1 MAQPLAANVSDKLKA
16 ITLTDVDHEFSEL
29 GRGAYGIVYTV
40 KYCGV
45 VCAAKKIHSILV
57 NDGVESEDREAM
69 KNSFIRECY
78 QCSILSH
85 PNIVTLF
92 GVHYPDQSGI
102 PVMIMELMDESLTKH
117 IEQNKTVLM
126 KEKIGI
132 LLDVARGLCYLHTQT
147 PPVIH
152 RDLSP
157 NNILLKRLPASS
169 AVDCLWVAKLA
180 DMGVA
185 KAINPDAK
193 KLKKLTKAPGTA
205 DFMPPEVLPDNPVY
219 DTSLDVFSF
228 GGIILFVATQIWP
241 SPTQLATMDPVTDQ
255 LIAHTEI
262 ERRKKYLDKMNSEMK
277 LLKVQATSCLDNK
290 AVRRPTV
297 LVVVKELELFKVSLQ
312 MRVYNVPC
320 PKFALYFGSSIGFV
334 HDHIDAS
341 GGGGGL
347 RDCFKE

>member
-1 MAQPLAANVSDKLKA
+1 MAQLTTTDIDEKLEN
-16 ITLTDVDHEFSEL
+16 ITLTDVDYEYSSEL

-40 KYCGV
+40 KYGGA
-45 VCAAKKIHSILV
+45 VCAAKKTHPILV
-57 NDGVESEDREAM
+57 DDRIESSAKEAI
-69 KNSFIRECY
+69 KNNFIRECY

-92 GVHYPDQSGI
+92 GINYPDQSGI

-117 IEQNKTVLM
+117 IIQNKHKLM
-126 KEKIGI
+126 KEKVDI

-185 KAINPDAK
+185 KAINPDTK
-193 KLKKLTKAPGTA
+193 KLRKLTKAPGTA

-228 GGIILFVATQIWP
+228 GGIILFVATRIWP
-241 SPTQLATMDPVTDQ
+241 SPTQLATMDPITDK
-255 LIAHTEI
+255 LIAHTEV
-262 ERRKKYLDKMNSEMK
+262 ERRKQYLDKMNSEMK
-277 LLKVQATSCLDNK
+277 LLKAQATSCLDNK
-290 AVRRPTV
+290 AVKRPTV
-297 LVVVKELELFKVSLQ
+297 LVIVKELELLKVS
-312 MRVYNVPC
+312 
-320 PKFALYFGSSIGFV
+320 FT
-334 HDHIDAS
+334 
-341 GGGGGL
+341 
-347 RDCFKE
+347 

>member
-1 MAQPLAANVSDKLKA
+1 MVQPSTANVSDKLKA
-16 ITLTDVDHEFSEL
+16 ITLTDVDHEYSEL

-57 NDGVESEDREAM
+57 DDGIEPEDRETT
-69 KNSFIRECY
+69 KNNFIRECY

-117 IEQNKTVLM
+117 IKQNKKVLI
-126 KEKIGI
+126 KEKIDI

-185 KAINPDAK
+185 KAINPNAGE
-193 KLKKLTKAPGTA
+193 LQKLTKAPGTA
-205 DFMPPEVLPDNPVY
+205 DFMPPEVLSDNPIY

-228 GGIILFVATQIWP
+228 GGIVLFVATQTWP
-241 SPTQLATMDPVTDQ
+241 TPSQPTTIDPVTDE
-255 LIAHTEI
+255 LVAVTEV
-262 ERRKKYLDKMNSEMK
+262 ERRNKFFDKMSGEI
-277 LLKVQATSCLDNK
+277 KVFKAQATSCLDNK
-290 AVRRPTV
+290 ADRRPTM
-297 LVVVKELELFKVSLQ
+297 VVIVRDCELLKVSFNCN
-312 MRVYNVPC
+312 YNV
-320 PKFALYFGSSIGFV
+320 L
-334 HDHIDAS
+334 
-341 GGGGGL
+341 
-347 RDCFKE
+347 

>member
-1 MAQPLAANVSDKLKA
+1 VLGLRSLIIISARSQLIMVQPSSANISDKLKA
-16 ITLTDVDHEFSEL
+16 ITLTDVDHQYSEL
-29 GRGAYGIVYTV
+29 GRGAYGVVYTV
-40 KYCGV
+40 KYCGIM
-45 VCAAKKIHSILV
+45 CAAKKIHPILV
-57 NDGVESEDREAM
+57 DDGVEPEGKEAM

-102 PVMIMELMDESLTKH
+102 PVMIMELMDESLTNHLK
-117 IEQNKTVLM
+117 QNTEVLM

-157 NNILLKRLPASS
+157 NNILLKRLPPCSS
-169 AVDCLWVAKLA
+169 EDGLWVAKLA

-185 KAINPDAK
+185 KVIAPNAGE
-193 KLKKLTKAPGTA
+193 LQKLTKAPGTT
-205 DFMPPEVLPDNPVY
+205 DFMPPEVLSDNPVY

-241 SPTQLATMDPVTDQ
+241 SPTQLATMDPVTDK
-255 LIAHTEI
+255 LIAHTEVV
-262 ERRKKYLDKMNSEMK
+262 RRKKYLDKMTSEMK
-277 LLKVQATSCLDNK
+277 LLKAQTTSCLDNK
-290 AVRRPTV
+290 AVRRPA
-297 LVVVKELELFKVSLQ
+297 VVEIVKELELLKVSLLQ
-312 MRVYNVPC
+312 
-320 PKFALYFGSSIGFV
+320 
-334 HDHIDAS
+334 
-341 GGGGGL
+341 
-347 RDCFKE
+347 